1 MMGNNVIT
9 YSNYATTINVNE
21 MISHRHWNNYNT

>member
-1 MMGNNVIT
+1 MMGNNIVT

-21 MISHRHWNNYNT
+21 MISHRHWNN